1 MGCPANCANLFNMHY
16 SLIFALLLGA
26 APFSATAQT
35 AGPAASQP
43 AQEDLVKVALETE
56 AGRIVLAVDRG
67 RAPVT
72 SANFLRYV
80 DSNRLNGINFYRAMK
95 LWQGSGLVQ
104 GGVRD
109 GRKLY
114 PPIAHEPT
122 SQTGIKH
129 EDGTISMARTTP
141 GSAQGDFFITIGT
154 VKGFDAGTGQQGDD
168 LGFAAFGR
176 VVEGM
181 DVIRTLL
188 QAPVSATKGEAE
200 GMKGQFLEPPVK
212 ILKAERL
219 K

>member
-1 MGCPANCANLFNMHY
+1 MRY
-16 SLIFALLLGA
+16 SLICAILLGA
-26 APFSATAQT
+26 TPIAAPAQ
-35 AGPAASQP
+35 PAAAPATQP
-43 AQEDLVKVALETE
+43 AQEDLVKVALQTE

-80 DSNRLNGINFYRAMK
+80 DSQRLNGINFYRAMK
-95 LWQGSGLVQ
+95 LWEGTGLVQ
-104 GGVRD
+104 AGVRD

-122 SQTGIKH
+122 SQTGIRH

-141 GSAQGDFFITIGT
+141 GSAQGDFFITIGK
-154 VKGFDAGTGQQGDD
+154 VPGFDAGSGQKGDD

-188 QAPVSATKGEAE
+188 QAPVSSTKGAAE
-200 GMKGQFLEPPVK
+200 GMTGQILEPPVK

>member
-1 MGCPANCANLFNMHY
+1 MRY
-16 SLIFALLLGA
+16 SLICAILLGA
-26 APFSATAQT
+26 TPIAAPAQ
-35 AGPAASQP
+35 PAAAPATQP
-43 AQEDLVKVALETE
+43 AQEDLVKVALQTE

-80 DSNRLNGINFYRAMK
+80 DSQRLNGINFYRAMK
-95 LWQGSGLVQ
+95 LWEGTGLVQ
-104 GGVRD
+104 AGVRD
-109 GRKLY
+109 GGKLY

-122 SQTGIKH
+122 SQTGIRH

-141 GSAQGDFFITIGT
+141 GSAQGDFFITIGK
-154 VKGFDAGTGQQGDD
+154 VPGFDAGSGQKGDD

-188 QAPVSATKGEAE
+188 QAPVSSTKGAAE
-200 GMKGQFLEPPVK
+200 GMTGQILEPPVK